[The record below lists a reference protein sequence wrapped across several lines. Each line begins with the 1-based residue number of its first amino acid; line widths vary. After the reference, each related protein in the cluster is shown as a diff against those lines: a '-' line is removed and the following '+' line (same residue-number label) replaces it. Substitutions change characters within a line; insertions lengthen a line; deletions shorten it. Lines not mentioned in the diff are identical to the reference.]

1 MLLVV
6 DLAMLSIV
14 NHVTAFW
21 SVVVMNC
28 VQPVNW
34 QYCLP
39 VHEWL
44 VPEIMVGIEYFLDK
58 DMNFLYNDERE
69 QLDRLK

>member
-1 MLLVV
+1 
-6 DLAMLSIV
+6 MLSIV

-44 VPEIMVGIEYFLDK
+44 VPEVMIGIEYFLDK

>member
-1 MLLVV
+1 MQSGV
-6 DLAMLSIV
+6 DLVTSII
-14 NHVTAFW
+14 NYATAFL

-28 VQPVNW
+28 IQPVNW

-44 VPEIMVGIEYFLDK
+44 MPELMMGIEYYLDK
-58 DMNFLYNDERE
+58 DMNFLYSNERE
-69 QLDRLK
+69 LLDGLK

>member
-1 MLLVV
+1 
-6 DLAMLSIV
+6 MLSIV

>member
-44 VPEIMVGIEYFLDK
+44 VPEIMIGIEYFLDK

-69 QLDRLK
+69 LLDGLK

>member
-1 MLLVV
+1 MG
-6 DLAMLSIV
+6 DWESNMTSII
-14 NHVTAFW
+14 NYTTAFW

-44 VPEIMVGIEYFLDK
+44 VPDVVMGIEYFLDK

-69 QLDRLK
+69 LLDGLK

>member
-1 MLLVV
+1 MG
-6 DLAMLSIV
+6 DWKSNMTSII
-14 NHVTAFW
+14 NYTTAFW

-44 VPEIMVGIEYFLDK
+44 VPDVVMGIEYFLDK

-69 QLDRLK
+69 LLDGLK

>member
-44 VPEIMVGIEYFLDK
+44 LPELVIGIEYFLDK
-58 DMNFLYNDERE
+58 DMTFLYNDERE
-69 QLDRLK
+69 LLDGLK

>member
-1 MLLVV
+1 MTT
-6 DLAMLSIV
+6 II
-14 NHVTAFW
+14 NYVTGFW

-28 VQPVNW
+28 IQPVNW

-44 VPEIMVGIEYFLDK
+44 LPDLFQGVQTYLDK
-58 DMNFLYNDERE
+58 EHDLLYKSAVSYTHLTLPTILRV
-69 QLDRLK
+69 

>member
-1 MLLVV
+1 
-6 DLAMLSIV
+6 MLSIV

-44 VPEIMVGIEYFLDK
+44 VPEIMIGIEYFLDK

-69 QLDRLK
+69 LLDGLK

>member
-44 VPEIMVGIEYFLDK
+44 LPELVIGIEYFLDK

>member
-69 QLDRLK
+69 LLDGLK

>member
-1 MLLVV
+1 
-6 DLAMLSIV
+6 MLSIV

-44 VPEIMVGIEYFLDK
+44 VPDIMIGIEYFLDK

-69 QLDRLK
+69 LLDGLK

>member
-1 MLLVV
+1 MTT
-6 DLAMLSIV
+6 II
-14 NHVTAFW
+14 NHAVAFW

-34 QYCLP
+34 GYCLP

-44 VPEIMVGIEYFLDK
+44 LPEVYVGIQMYLDK
-58 DMNFLYNDERE
+58 EMNFLYTNER
-69 QLDRLK
+69 DYLKNLQ

>member
-1 MLLVV
+1 
-6 DLAMLSIV
+6 MLSIV

-28 VQPVNW
+28 IQPVNW

>member
-1 MLLVV
+1 MG
-6 DLAMLSIV
+6 DWESNMTSII
-14 NHVTAFW
+14 NYTTAFW

-28 VQPVNW
+28 VQPVNL

-44 VPEIMVGIEYFLDK
+44 VPDVVMGIEYFLDK

-69 QLDRLK
+69 LLDGLK

>member
-44 VPEIMVGIEYFLDK
+44 LPELVIGIEYFLDK

-69 QLDRLK
+69 FLDGLK

>member
-1 MLLVV
+1 
-6 DLAMLSIV
+6 
-14 NHVTAFW
+14 
-21 SVVVMNC
+21 MNC

-44 VPEIMVGIEYFLDK
+44 LPELVIGIEYFLDK

-69 QLDRLK
+69 LLDGLK

>member
-1 MLLVV
+1 MPLVV
-6 DLAMLSIV
+6 DLEMLSIV

-28 VQPVNW
+28 IQPVNW

-44 VPEIMVGIEYFLDK
+44 MPDVMMGIEYFLDK
-58 DMNFLYNDERE
+58 DMNFLYSDERE
-69 QLDRLK
+69 QLQRLR

>member
-1 MLLVV
+1 
-6 DLAMLSIV
+6 MLSIV

-44 VPEIMVGIEYFLDK
+44 VPDVMIGIEYFLDK

-69 QLDRLK
+69 LLDGLK

>member
-1 MLLVV
+1 MT
-6 DLAMLSIV
+6 SII
-14 NHVTAFW
+14 NYATAFW

-44 VPEIMVGIEYFLDK
+44 VPDVMIGIEYFLDK

-69 QLDRLK
+69 LLDGLK

>member
-1 MLLVV
+1 MPLVV
-6 DLAMLSIV
+6 DLVMLSIV

-28 VQPVNW
+28 IQPVNW

-44 VPEIMVGIEYFLDK
+44 MPDVMMGIEYFLDK
-58 DMNFLYNDERE
+58 DMNFLYSDERE
-69 QLDRLK
+69 QLQRLR

>member
-44 VPEIMVGIEYFLDK
+44 VPELVIGIEYFLDK

>member
-1 MLLVV
+1 MLT
-6 DLAMLSIV
+6 IV

-21 SVVVMNC
+21 TVVVMNC
-28 VQPVNW
+28 IQPANW

-44 VPEIMVGIEYFLDK
+44 LPELRVGITMFFDK
-58 DMNFLYNDERE
+58 EKSFLYKSEKE
-69 QLDRLK
+69 YLSK

>member
-1 MLLVV
+1 MLLVA

-44 VPEIMVGIEYFLDK
+44 LPELVIGIEYFLDK

-69 QLDRLK
+69 LLDGLK

>member
-1 MLLVV
+1 
-6 DLAMLSIV
+6 MLSIV

-28 VQPVNW
+28 IQPVNW

-58 DMNFLYNDERE
+58 DMNFLYSDERD
-69 QLDRLK
+69 QLRRLK

>member
-1 MLLVV
+1 MT
-6 DLAMLSIV
+6 SII
-14 NHVTAFW
+14 NYTTAFW

-44 VPEIMVGIEYFLDK
+44 VPDVVMGIEYFLDK

-69 QLDRLK
+69 LLDGLK

>member
-1 MLLVV
+1 MLT
-6 DLAMLSIV
+6 II

-28 VQPVNW
+28 VQPANW
-34 QYCLP
+34 QYCMP

-44 VPEIMVGIEYFLDK
+44 LPEVVVGIQYYLDK
-58 DMNFLYNDERE
+58 DMNFLYNTERE
-69 QLDRLK
+69 YLKNLK

>member
-1 MLLVV
+1 MG
-6 DLAMLSIV
+6 DWESNMTSII
-14 NHVTAFW
+14 NYATAFW

-44 VPEIMVGIEYFLDK
+44 VPEIMIGIEYFLDK

-69 QLDRLK
+69 LLDGLK